1 MRGPASPLPSSARSH
16 GKGSRPLGNK
26 KTGRGSPSRGLSRK
40 ASLDS
45 PAQDSTGSP
54 SQSGVLSTGIQEKR
68 KLGPGPSPGLERD
81 RPGSFLFPSS
91 CDEDATQTAKRRC
104 IRVSPLAADGRKLVT
119 SISKKP
125 GSTPSIRSP
134 VPFQVL
140 LDGEPITVNEL
151 EMAFQ
156 RFFGSQRSGLEV
168 PTLKWV
174 DGSVL
179 KSDQEANPHLSSLT
193 AQARG
198 RSNPLSDNE
207 DFCLMSAVSSPR
219 AISIHKLRLL
229 RIPRRASVRPRA
241 RRRLCWD
248 S

>member
-1 MRGPASPLPSSARSH
+1 M
-16 GKGSRPLGNK
+16 GSRLYM
-26 KTGRGSPSRGLSRK
+26 
-40 ASLDS
+40 
-45 PAQDSTGSP
+45 
-54 SQSGVLSTGIQEKR
+54 
-68 KLGPGPSPGLERD
+68 
-81 RPGSFLFPSS
+81 S

-179 KSDQEANPHLSSLT
+179 KSDQEANPHLSSLA

-207 DFCLMSAVSSPR
+207 DFCLMSAVSSLR
-219 AISIHKLRLL
+219 AISIHKLQLP